1 MMKRLIYWSIR
12 HRYLVLL
19 AALLLTVAGIWAIRT
34 TALDALPDL
43 SDVQVIIR
51 TSAPGRAPRVVE
63 DQITY
68 PLTTTMMSVPG
79 ARAVRGFSFFGD
91 SYVYVLF
98 DDATDLYWARSRE
111 QEYLEQAAARLPA
124 DVKPQMGPDATGVG
138 WIYQYALVDRS
149 GRHDLSQLRSIQDFF
164 LRSELRSVPGVAEV
178 ATVGGMV
185 REYQVVLQ
193 PDKMRAYRISL
204 PMVASALKKA
214 NNEAGG
220 SVIEMGEAEYM
231 VRASGYLK
239 SVDDLR
245 NVVLQAT
252 SGATPVLLSDIAS
265 VQIGPE
271 MRRGIEEIN
280 GNGESVGGV
289 IIMRAGKNADGT
301 IRQVRERLDLL
312 KKSLPAGVELVPVYD
327 RSRLIENAI
336 NNLSHKLVEEFLT
349 VALVCLV
356 FLLHLRSSLVS
367 ILSLPL
373 GILLAF
379 IVMRIQGINA
389 NIMSLGGIAI
399 AIGAMVDGAVV
410 MTENAHK
417 HIETWR
423 MQHAGAM
430 PDNATRVQLI
440 AQAATEVGPA
450 LFFSLLIITV
460 SFVPIFTLESQE
472 GRLFSPLA
480 FTKTYAMA
488 ASAGLSVTLVPV
500 LMALFVRGKIRSEQ
514 ENLLNRWLVRLY
526 RPLIDRVLARP
537 LTTLLLAAGLLL
549 LTAWPIHKLGSEF
562 LPPLDE
568 GDLLYMPTAQ
578 PGLSVGKAR
587 ELLQITDRLI
597 ATLPE
602 VERVTGKAGRA
613 ESATDAAPLEMFE
626 TSIALKPRAAWRP
639 GMTTDKLIAEL
650 DSTVRVA
657 GLSNVWV
664 QPIRNRTDMLA
675 TGIKTPVGVKVTGPD
690 LDVLNRLASQIEN
703 SVKRIPGTSS
713 ASAEH
718 LGSGRYINLEIN
730 RAAAARYGL
739 NIEEIQETVSK
750 GIGGEK
756 IGETVEGRERYPINL
771 RFPVGMRDN
780 LDDLGAL
787 PVITPNG
794 GSVPLSMLAEIRI
807 EQGPAMIRSDNSRP
821 SAYVYIDI
829 HGRDLGSYVNEARA
843 RVSASVTLPPGY
855 AISWSG
861 QFEYLQRAAER
872 LLLVIPVTLVIIFL
886 LLYLTFR
893 QVGQAVLIMASLP
906 FALTGGLWLIYL
918 LGYNLSVAVAVGV
931 IALAG
936 IAAEFGVIML
946 LYLDQAL
953 ERFRLQGRLDSRHA
967 LKQAIIEGA
976 VLRVRPK
983 TMTVV
988 MLIAGLLPIMLGSG
1002 AGNDL
1007 MQRIAAPLVGGMITA
1022 PLLSMFV
1029 MPAIY
1034 LLWHGRGMKDQVQG

>member
-98 DDATDLYWARSRE
+98 DDATDLYWARSRV

-417 HIETWR
+417 HLETWR

-771 RFPVGMRDN
+771 RFPVAMRDN